1 MSALY
6 HGCCNGHD
14 WTTDARNT
22 TLIWT
27 FVQLPSKL
35 AAQTSARRYSTIRE
49 LRSILE
55 EKVKAPCGYVGR
67 RDIRIKEPSS
77 HHRTVVAFPDGVCES
92 FFPYH
97 AAVTTRTRCSAAAI

>member
-35 AAQTSARRYSTIRE
+35 AAQASAHRYSTIRE

-77 HHRTVVAFPDGVCES
+77 ITIAPSSLFQMES
-92 FFPYH
+92 VNHFFLI
-97 AAVTTRTRCSAAAI
+97 TRQ